1 MNYRLYLMPFTK
13 FTVQRR
19 PFNFPDEKCDVQRIL
34 RESPPIWAS
43 EARRA
48 RKCERELLR
57 RGTICGEHNKLR
69 HVCGDSF
76 YALGSPEVPGWNW
89 KFMSDRCTV
98 SFLPQPPP
106 PFPPT
111 RFRVSSRVCLARLL
125 FTIFQNGELACRVN
139 ATCRHI
145 QYSNAIH
152 TTNVTKD
159 FLYLFICYGDVWLSP
174 FPCINSLFWFQSVT
188 VRDVN
193 FLPFSLLIASPG
205 NVVWK
210 E

>member
-1 MNYRLYLMPFTK
+1 MCNVSCEKALPFGRAK
-13 FTVQRR
+13 R
-19 PFNFPDEKCDVQRIL
+19 DA
-34 RESPPIWAS
+34 RERAS
-43 EARRA
+43 EW
-48 RKCERELLR
+48 LR

-76 YALGSPEVPGWNW
+76 YALRSPEVPGWNW
-89 KFMSDRCTV
+89 KFYEWSLQALL
-98 SFLPQPPP
+98 SLPAPPAFASP
-106 PFPPT
+106 
-111 RFRVSSRVCLARLL
+111 LARLF
-125 FTIFQNGELACRVN
+125 FTISRNRELACRLST
-139 ATCRHI
+139 TCRHI
-145 QYSNAIH
+145 QYSDAIH
-152 TTNVTKD
+152 TTEVTQD
-159 FLYLFICYGDVWLSP
+159 FLYLFICYGYVRLDP

>member
-1 MNYRLYLMPFTK
+1 MKNKITVIFFKIWSTNRFSKAKSHVTRPLSANGLLMNYRLYLMPFTK
-13 FTVQRR
+13 CTVQRR

-76 YALGSPEVPGWNW
+76 YALRSPEVPGWNR
-89 KFMSDRCTV
+89 KFMSDRCTL

-106 PFPPT
+106 PPLAFASPL
-111 RFRVSSRVCLARLL
+111 VCLSRVCFSR
-125 FTIFQNGELACRVN
+125 
-139 ATCRHI
+139 
-145 QYSNAIH
+145 YS
-152 TTNVTKD
+152 KME
-159 FLYLFICYGDVWLSP
+159 
-174 FPCINSLFWFQSVT
+174 
-188 VRDVN
+188 
-193 FLPFSLLIASPG
+193 SLLAG
-205 NVVWK
+205 
-210 E
+210 